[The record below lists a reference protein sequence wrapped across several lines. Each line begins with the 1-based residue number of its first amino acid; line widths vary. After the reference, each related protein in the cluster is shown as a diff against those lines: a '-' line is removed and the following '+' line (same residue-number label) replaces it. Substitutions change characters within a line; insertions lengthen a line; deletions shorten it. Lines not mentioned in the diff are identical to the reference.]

1 MAEERK
7 SSNKALV
14 GFVVAVLLILV
25 IGIVMKVNNS
35 EGDGTASS
43 AGSVKLIPGLAAV
56 DVHGNL
62 TDKGFTLEKELSA
75 NPSRWTCKQTTS
87 SYEYEAIAYGK
98 MASQITKIDATVL
111 NYSTKDTGEIAV
123 DFIGYIA
130 TLPYD
135 GSSPA
140 QAREWVKNNIN
151 NSTTTIIGT
160 VKFEIFANS
169 ARSRILTMTP
179 I

>member
-1 MAEERK
+1 MAEEKK
-7 SSNKALV
+7 SPNKLLF
-14 GFVVAVLLILV
+14 GLWVAVVLILV
-25 IGIVMKVNNS
+25 IIFVPKVSTKS
-35 EGDGTASS
+35 ETTTSTAR
-43 AGSVKLIPGLAAV
+43 SVKLIPGLAAV

-75 NPSRWTCKQTTS
+75 NPSRWTCTETTS
-87 SYEYEAIAYGK
+87 SYEYIAVAYGK